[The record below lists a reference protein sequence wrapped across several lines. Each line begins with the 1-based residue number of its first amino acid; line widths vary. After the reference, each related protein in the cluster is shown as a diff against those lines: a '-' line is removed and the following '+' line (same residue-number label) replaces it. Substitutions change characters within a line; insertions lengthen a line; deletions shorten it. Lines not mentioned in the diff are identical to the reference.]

1 MTKGAATKNTPMAM
15 ISAAEILLS
24 RSRLS
29 WSALPR
35 PVAVRPRMMKMAE
48 KLATKMRL
56 GGSTF
61 RQPACSI
68 SLAETPVTAE
78 R

>member
-1 MTKGAATKNTPMAM
+1 
-15 ISAAEILLS
+15 
-24 RSRLS
+24 
-29 WSALPR
+29 
-35 PVAVRPRMMKMAE
+35 MMKMAE

-61 RQPACSI
+61 RQPARSI